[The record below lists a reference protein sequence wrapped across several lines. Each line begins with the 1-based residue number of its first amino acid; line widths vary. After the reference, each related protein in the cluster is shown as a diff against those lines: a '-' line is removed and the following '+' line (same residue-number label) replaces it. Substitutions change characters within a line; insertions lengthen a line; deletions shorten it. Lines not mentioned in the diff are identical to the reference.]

1 MVLWCSQLILLA
13 PVVAYVLVR
22 LYAGPSLGTV
32 MVPVAIFSIAY
43 AAFVVVL
50 GVTGRGRNWIYM
62 HRYQMALSL
71 ITVVIAYVACEA
83 TTSALYFAGVL
94 GPPRVLYLYENLQ
107 ETMHFDSIRGYRL
120 ERTPS
125 RTARITNGIIEYIGQ
140 LQGNNMGFPDRD
152 DFNAKRLNLKGRRF
166 AVFGDSFTAAQYL
179 SRNWPD
185 LAEDLTRD
193 TERPLELLNFS
204 IDGGGLANWWSVL
217 TRIVKAEGYEIDG
230 VVFVVFPPDLLR
242 GFSVAEQR
250 GYDRYMYGRVP
261 RWDPRYFPST
271 REEAE
276 QYLSEKP
283 NGYIV
288 TTSEFNAALKGEWMP
303 KERRVP
309 YLASII
315 YRALQWAVDRS
326 SFNPSRN
333 EVVKSERIALIGDI
347 RQSLQS
353 MGVPVVVVFIP
364 MREDLLA
371 KGDQIEVDADTREF
385 ASLIGAKLVNGGLAF
400 KGLSTSEIRADWLP
414 YDGHW
419 GQGGSDRFARFM
431 IEVLTNLQ

>member
-1 MVLWCSQLILLA
+1 MMVLRRLSRNWWMVLWCSQLILLA

-140 LQGNNMGFPDRD
+140 LQGNNMGFPDRE
-152 DFNAKRLNLKGRRF
+152 DFTAKRLNLKGRRF
-166 AVFGDSFTAAQYL
+166 AVFGDSF
-179 SRNWPD
+179 
-185 LAEDLTRD
+185 

-242 GFSVAEQR
+242 G
-250 GYDRYMYGRVP
+250 
-261 RWDPRYFPST
+261 
-271 REEAE
+271 
-276 QYLSEKP
+276 
-283 NGYIV
+283 
-288 TTSEFNAALKGEWMP
+288 
-303 KERRVP
+303 
-309 YLASII
+309 
-315 YRALQWAVDRS
+315 
-326 SFNPSRN
+326 
-333 EVVKSERIALIGDI
+333 
-347 RQSLQS
+347 
-353 MGVPVVVVFIP
+353 
-364 MREDLLA
+364 
-371 KGDQIEVDADTREF
+371 
-385 ASLIGAKLVNGGLAF
+385 
-400 KGLSTSEIRADWLP
+400 
-414 YDGHW
+414 
-419 GQGGSDRFARFM
+419 
-431 IEVLTNLQ
+431 